1 MADLFDNP
9 MGLMGFEFVEFAS
22 PTPGVIEPVLGML
35 GFTAVAHH
43 RSKDVTL
50 FRQGDINF
58 IVNREPRSVAGYF
71 AAEHGPSA
79 CGLAFRVKDSH
90 KAYNRALELGAQP
103 IDIPTGPMELRL
115 PAVKGIGGAPLYLI
129 DRFEDG
135 KSIYDIDFDFI
146 DGADRHPVGHGFKTI
161 DHMTHNVYK
170 GRMAFWGA
178 FYERIFGFREIRYFD
193 IKGEYTGLTSR
204 AMTAPDGLIR
214 IPLNEESGKN
224 GGQIEEFLMQFNGEG
239 IQHIAL
245 SCDNL
250 LDAVDKLQMVGIP
263 LMTAPNDVYYEMLA
277 ERLPGHGEPVGEL
290 QARGI
295 LLDGSTANGEARL
308 LLQIFSQTLLGP
320 VFFEFIQRKADEGFG
335 EGNFKALFES
345 MERDQLRRGAI
356 EGVSATDLATD
367 AAQV

>member
-1 MADLFDNP
+1 MADLFENP
-9 MGLMGFEFVEFAS
+9 MGLCGFEFVEFAS
-22 PTPGVIEPVLGML
+22 PVAGVIEPLFEKM
-35 GFTAVAHH
+35 GFSLVAKH
-43 RSKDVTL
+43 RSKDVVL
-50 FRQGDINF
+50 YRQGDINF
-58 IVNREPRSVAGYF
+58 IVNREPKSFAGYF
-71 AAEHGPSA
+71 SAEHGA
-79 CGLAFRVKDSH
+79 CACALAFRVKDSH
-90 KAYNRALELGAQP
+90 KAYARALEMGAQP
-103 IDIPTGPMELRL
+103 IEIPTGPMELRL
-115 PAVKGIGGAPLYLI
+115 PAIKGIGGAPLYLI

-135 KSIYDIDFDFI
+135 KSIYDIDFEFVE
-146 DGADRHPVGHGFKTI
+146 GVDRHPPGHGLKLI
-161 DHMTHNVYK
+161 DHLTHNVYK
-170 GRMAFWGA
+170 GRMAFWGN
-178 FYERIFGFREIRYFD
+178 FYEKIFNFREIRYFN
-193 IKGEYTGLTSR
+193 IQGEHTGLTSR

-214 IPLNEESGKN
+214 IPLNEESGKT

-250 LDAVDKLQMVGIP
+250 IDAVDKLQMAGVP

-295 LLDGSTANGEARL
+295 LLDGTTANGQPRL

-356 EGVSATDLATD
+356 EGVAAPESAEA
-367 AAQV
+367 